1 MIQTIVPRSLRISA
15 GLAFALGL
23 MILLPKPGNAEPLDP
38 AKPAA
43 AAAAAAAVATPAAVT
58 PGPDGPVVPAEA
70 ATPGATPEATPGTTP
85 EAIKCA
91 DLDLDKLLDRVDDT
105 YRGTRSTAR
114 VSMRMVTEHWE
125 RELEIVSWSE
135 GTEKSLMR
143 ILSPKKEK
151 GTATLMV
158 DENVWNYL
166 PKVKRVIKVPSS
178 MMGGAW
184 MGSHFTNDDLVKQ
197 SRMVKDFTFDKT
209 YQGERNGR
217 TEIEVTLTPRPDAAV
232 VWGKI
237 VVVVDEATCL
247 PVRQVYYDED
257 MDLARSMFFEEPKV
271 FDGVKL
277 PSVMRV
283 VPADKPKE
291 LTEVRYHELEF
302 DVDLPK
308 DIFSIRKLK
317 R

>member
-1 MIQTIVPRSLRISA
+1 MTRLVSPRSFHIRV
-15 GLAFALGL
+15 GVAFAIALVFV
-23 MILLPKPGNAEPLDP
+23 AVRY
-38 AKPAA
+38 AA
-43 AAAAAAAVATPAAVT
+43 AGEPGEAKKTPAAKAVA
-58 PGPDGPVVPAEA
+58 PPVAADTAPTGTEPAPA
-70 ATPGATPEATPGTTP
+70 LVDGATAP
-85 EAIKCA
+85 EAIKCR
-91 DLDLDKLLDRVDDT
+91 DLDVNDLLDRVDDT
-105 YRGTRSTAR
+105 YRGVNSVAR
-114 VSMRMVTEHWE
+114 VSMRVVTENWE
-125 RELEIVSWSE
+125 RELEIKAWSE
-135 GTEKSLMR
+135 GADKSLMR

-166 PKVKRVIKVPSS
+166 PKVRRVIKVPSS

-197 SRMVKDFTFDKT
+197 SRMVKDFTFERT
-209 YQGERNGR
+209 FIGERNGIS
-217 TEIEVTLTPRPDAAV
+217 EIEVTLTPREDAAV

-247 PVRQVYYDED
+247 PIRQVYYDED
-257 MDLARSMFFEEPKV
+257 LELARSMYFEEPKV
-271 FDGVKL
+271 FDGLSL

-302 DVDLPK
+302 DVKLPK
-308 DIFSIRKLK
+308 DTFSHRKLK